1 LVRVNTLTKIYKR
14 DLIIKCYHNF
24 HSGVQQSHT
33 KSHTVHIESRNRD
46 LI

>member
-14 DLIIKCYHNF
+14 DLIIKCYH
-24 HSGVQQSHT
+24 SAVQQSHT